1 MPTQTPHMHEASTL
15 INLHRLLVLRNIAI
29 AGQITAVLVAAFA
42 LHVAVPLANVGIVI
56 AGLALLNA
64 LAWRRLKR
72 QRPGS
77 HEFIAHLLAD
87 VLGLTLLLYFTGG
100 ATNPFVWL
108 LLLSLTIAATVLSRR
123 QTWVIAAVTIAC
135 YSGLM
140 VLYRPLPGASGH
152 SGHFEMHVFG
162 MWLGFVLSATL
173 IAYFVA
179 GMGQTLREQERAL
192 AQARERA
199 LRDERLLSLATL
211 AAGAAHEL
219 GTPLGT
225 MAVLIKEMQVQDR
238 SPDDQESLGI
248 LEAQIRRCREA
259 LTTISA
265 SAGEVRAESG
275 CAVALDRYLQDLLG
289 QWQVLR
295 PGVRLEYNRPD
306 LPPGLRIVADRT
318 LTQALANLLHNAAD
332 ASPQHVTVAAVVEE
346 DTLALTVADRGAGLS
361 PKVASVLGR
370 ALVTTKEAGNGLGLY
385 LTQGVI
391 ERLGGDLTLS
401 PRSGGGTVARVALP
415 LERLR
420 AAAASI

>member
-1 MPTQTPHMHEASTL
+1 MHEASTR
-15 INLHRLLVLRNIAI
+15 INLRHLLMLRNFTI
-29 AGQITAVLVAAFA
+29 AGQTAAVLVAAFA
-42 LHVAVPLANVGIVI
+42 LNMAVPLADVGLVI

-64 LAWRRLKR
+64 VAWRRLKR
-72 QRPGS
+72 QQPGS
-77 HEFIAHLLAD
+77 HEFMVHLLAD
-87 VLGLTLLLYFTGG
+87 VLGLTALLYFTGG

-123 QTWVIAAVTIAC
+123 QTWIIAAVTIAC

-140 VLYRPLPGASGH
+140 VVYRPLPGAGGA
-152 SGHFEMHVFG
+152 SGHFQMHVLG
-162 MWLGFVLSATL
+162 MWLGFMLSAAL

-192 AQARERA
+192 ARARERA

-225 MAVLIKEMQVQDR
+225 MAVLLKEMQAQVR
-238 SPDDQESLGI
+238 SPNDQENVRI
-248 LEAQIRRCREA
+248 LQAQIGRCRQA

-275 CAVALDRYLQDLLG
+275 CAVALDRYLQDLLS

-295 PGVRLEYNRPD
+295 PGVRLECSRCV
-306 LPPGLRIVADRT
+306 LPSGLRIVADRT

-332 ASPQHVTVAAVVEE
+332 ASPDQISVAAAVED
-346 DTLALTVADRGAGLS
+346 DTLELTVSDRGAGLS
-361 PKVASVLGR
+361 PKIAAVLGR
-370 ALVTTKEAGNGLGLY
+370 APVTTKATGNGLGLY

-391 ERLGGDLTLS
+391 ERLGGALTLS
-401 PRSGGGTVARVALP
+401 PRSGGGTVARVLLP
-415 LERLR
+415 LQRLR
-420 AAAASI
+420 AAA

>member
-1 MPTQTPHMHEASTL
+1 MPTQTSRMHEASTL
-15 INLHRLLVLRNIAI
+15 INLRRLLMLRNIAI
-29 AGQITAVLVAAFA
+29 AGQTVAVLVAAFA
-42 LHVAVPLANVGIVI
+42 LHIAVPLVNVGIVI
-56 AGLALLNA
+56 AVLALLNA
-64 LAWRRLKR
+64 LAWWQLKR
-72 QRPGS
+72 QQPGS

-87 VLGLTLLLYFTGG
+87 VLGLTALLYFTGG

-123 QTWVIAAVTIAC
+123 QTWIIAAVTIGC

-140 VLYRPLPGASGH
+140 VLYQPLPSASGH
-152 SGHFEMHVFG
+152 GGQFQMHVFG
-162 MWLGFVLSATL
+162 MWLGFVLAATL
-173 IAYFVA
+173 IAHFVA

-192 AQARERA
+192 ASARERA

-225 MAVLIKEMQVQDR
+225 MAVLVKEMQAQAR
-238 SPDDQESLGI
+238 APDDQESLRI
-248 LEAQIRRCREA
+248 LVEQIHRCREA

-275 CAVALDRYLQDLLG
+275 CAVALDRYLQDLLSE
-289 QWQVLR
+289 WQILR
-295 PGVRLEYNRPD
+295 PGVRLEYIGPD
-306 LPPGLRIVADRT
+306 LSADLQIVADRT

-332 ASPQHVTVAAVVEE
+332 ASPHHVTVTAFVEE
-346 DTLALTVADRGAGLS
+346 DTFTLTVADRGAGLS
-361 PKVASVLGR
+361 PKVVSVLGR

-401 PRSGGGTVARVALP
+401 PRRGGGTVARVALP

-420 AAAASI
+420 AAA

>member
-1 MPTQTPHMHEASTL
+1 MPRQSTRMHEASAL
-15 INLHRLLVLRNIAI
+15 INLRRLLVLRNVAI
-29 AGQITAVLVAAFA
+29 AGQTVAVLVAAFA
-42 LHVAVPLANVGIVI
+42 LNMDVPLGAVSLVI

-64 LAWRRLKR
+64 VAWWRLKR
-72 QRPGS
+72 QLPGS

-87 VLGLTLLLYFTGG
+87 VLGLTALLYFTGG

-108 LLLSLTIAATVLSRR
+108 LLISLTIAATVLSRR

-140 VLYRPLPGASGH
+140 VVYRPLPGASGA
-152 SGHFEMHVFG
+152 SGHFQMHVLG
-162 MWLGFVLSATL
+162 MWLGFMLSAAL

-192 AQARERA
+192 ARARERA

-225 MAVLIKEMQVQDR
+225 MAVLVKEMQAPAR
-238 SPDDQESLGI
+238 SADDEENLSI
-248 LEAQIRRCREA
+248 LEAQIRRCRQA

-275 CAVALDRYLQDLLG
+275 YAVTLDRYLEDLLSE
-289 QWQVLR
+289 WQLLR
-295 PGVRLEYNRPD
+295 PGVRLEYKRPD
-306 LPPGLRIVADRT
+306 PPAGLRIVADRT

-332 ASPQHVTVAAVVEE
+332 ASPDHVTVAALVQEN
-346 DTLALTVADRGAGLS
+346 TLALTVADRGGGVN

-370 ALVTTKEAGNGLGLY
+370 VLVTTKETGNGLGLY

-391 ERLGGDLTLS
+391 DRLGGALTLS
-401 PRSGGGTVARVALP
+401 PREGGGTVAQVSLP

-420 AAAASI
+420 AAA

>member
-1 MPTQTPHMHEASTL
+1 MPTQTSRMHEASTL

-29 AGQITAVLVAAFA
+29 AGQTVAVLIAAFA
-42 LHVAVPLANVGIVI
+42 LHIAVPLVSVSIVI

-64 LAWRRLKR
+64 LAWQRLRR
-72 QRPGS
+72 QQPGS

-87 VLGLTLLLYFTGG
+87 VLGLTVLLYLTGG

-123 QTWVIAAVTIAC
+123 QTWIIAAVTVAC
-135 YSGLM
+135 YSVLM

-192 AQARERA
+192 ARARERA

-238 SPDDQESLGI
+238 SLDDLESLGI

-295 PGVRLEYNRPD
+295 PGVRLEYNEPD

-332 ASPQHVTVAAVVEE
+332 ASPNHVTVAAVVEE

-361 PKVASVLGR
+361 PKVASVLGH

-420 AAAASI
+420 AAAA

>member
-1 MPTQTPHMHEASTL
+1 MPTQTAHMHEASAL
-15 INLHRLLVLRNIAI
+15 INLRRLLVLRNIAI
-29 AGQITAVLVAAFA
+29 AGQTVTVLVAAFA
-42 LHVAVPLANVGIVI
+42 LHMAVPLANVGIVI
-56 AGLALLNA
+56 AGLALLNV

-77 HEFIAHLLAD
+77 HEFTAHLLAD
-87 VLGLTLLLYFTGG
+87 VLGLTALLYFTGG

-123 QTWVIAAVTIAC
+123 QTWIIAAVTIAC

-140 VLYRPLPGASGH
+140 VLYQPLPGASGM

-162 MWLGFVLSATL
+162 MWLGFVLSAAL

-192 AQARERA
+192 AEARERA

-225 MAVLIKEMQVQDR
+225 MAILVKEMQAQAR

-248 LEAQIRRCREA
+248 LEQQVQRCRQA

-265 SAGEVRAESG
+265 SAGEARAESG
-275 CAVALDRYLQDLLG
+275 CAVALDRYLQDLLS
-289 QWQVLR
+289 QWQALR
-295 PGVRLEYNRPD
+295 PGVCLKYDCPE
-306 LPPGLRIVADRT
+306 LPPKLRIVADRT
-318 LTQALANLLHNAAD
+318 LTQALTNLLHNAAD
-332 ASPQHVTVAAVVEE
+332 ASPHHVAVAAAVEG
-346 DTLALTVADRGAGLS
+346 DTLALTVADRGTGLS

-385 LTQGVI
+385 LSLGVI
-391 ERLGGDLTLS
+391 ERLGGDLTLG
-401 PRSGGGTVARVALP
+401 PRSGGGTVARIWLP

-420 AAAASI
+420 AAA